1 MELVINQKK
10 VDIALEHEQTLGEVF
25 SGVEEWLNKAG
36 LFITEA
42 RLNGEAAIPLE
53 ERNEWER
60 LPLDQVKM
68 LEITAYTPQEFRAY
82 TLSTLR
88 EYLLVMKSLVEK
100 EDYANLRLLA
110 EDFFSL
116 REHLSYLLPEIF
128 PAEGPSPLEKA
139 LKTSSLLT
147 NTSLSSESKEEIL
160 GLVSALL
167 VLIEDRIEELLSP
180 LDHLRKT
187 AQALS
192 SELERLSE
200 VSILLQTGKAV
211 EARDIVLRFSEYL
224 QRIIR
229 LLGNL
234 DRDTREQWEGLPA
247 LAQEINGFLTEVTQA
262 YEDQDYV
269 LVGDLFEYEIIP
281 RMRRFL
287 TFLLDR

>member
-60 LPLDQVKM
+60 LPVDQVKM

-100 EDYANLRLLA
+100 EDYPNLRLLA

-128 PAEGPSPLEKA
+128 PTEGASPLEKA

-147 NTSLSSESKEEIL
+147 STSLSPESKKEIL
-160 GLVSALL
+160 ELVSALL

-234 DRDTREQWEGLPA
+234 DRDTREQWEGLPG
-247 LAQEINGFLTEVTQA
+247 LAQEINGFLSEVTQA

-281 RMRRFL
+281 RMQRFL